1 MTNQDLPKPGSNEL
15 RALLGDRPALQLLYG
30 YLYDR
35 RDDPP
40 TMVEIRE
47 YAAAKQGASHA
58 QTDRRVRDLRGWFH
72 LPAVRSGRAH
82 VYVLTGRAVAEPRS
96 SIPPKVRGQVL
107 SAQRCAQCGK
117 TPLEDHI
124 KLEVDHKVPLSWGGT
139 DDIDNL
145 QPLCEQC
152 NHDKQ
157 AFYSSLSMYDD
168 QIREAAQR
176 EEPHR
181 RIGDLLLAFQ
191 VAGIDAP
198 ANVVGAV
205 ASLKQ
210 YQDDWQKRMRELRV
224 LGWNYKTIKRKENG
238 RMVSYYRLTASAP
251 WPAGNVAA
259 EIRRRLKAKTL

>member
-1 MTNQDLPKPGSNEL
+1 MTDQDLPEPGSDEL
-15 RALLGDRPALQLLYG
+15 RALLAPALHLVYA
-30 YLYDR
+30 YIYAR

-40 TMVEIRE
+40 TMVEIRD
-47 YAAAKQGASHA
+47 YAAMEQGATHS
-58 QTDRRVRDLRGWFH
+58 QTDRRVRDLRRKFDVQKVG
-72 LPAVRSGRAH
+72 SGRAPG
-82 VYVLTGRAVAEPRS
+82 YFLAGRAVSAPRS
-96 SIPPKVRGQVL
+96 GIPPKVRGQVL

-157 AFYSSLSMYDD
+157 AFYSSLSVYDD

-191 VAGIDAP
+191 TTGIDAP
-198 ANVVGAV
+198 ADVVGAV

-210 YQDDWQKRMRELRV
+210 YQDDWQRRMRELRV

-251 WPAGNVAA
+251 WPTGNVAA